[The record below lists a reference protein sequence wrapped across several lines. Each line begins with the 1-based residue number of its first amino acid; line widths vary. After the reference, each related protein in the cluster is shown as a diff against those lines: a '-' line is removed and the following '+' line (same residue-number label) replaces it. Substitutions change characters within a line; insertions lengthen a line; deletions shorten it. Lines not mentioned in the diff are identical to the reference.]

1 MEEDSTANNVYQIK
15 PNMKIIVILRNPVDR
30 AYSQYHLNV
39 REKIEK
45 RSFEDTIKE
54 NMDILTEELVKKG
67 YNLEE
72 TELKEKDWF
81 AVELE
86 YQSRQDR
93 NDKGQLCFEFP
104 IIIRTREDKRLSEC
118 EV

>member
-1 MEEDSTANNVYQIK
+1 MVKIVPINLNCSICCKKGDYSVPLRRYQC
-15 PNMKIIVILRNPVDR
+15 
-30 AYSQYHLNV
+30 
-39 REKIEK
+39 
-45 RSFEDTIKE
+45 FECLENGNDEE
-54 NMDILTEELVKKG
+54 NMDKLTAELVKKG

-104 IIIRTREDKRLSEC
+104 IIIRTREDKPLSEC

>member
-1 MEEDSTANNVYQIK
+1 MES
-15 PNMKIIVILRNPVDR
+15 
-30 AYSQYHLNV
+30 
-39 REKIEK
+39 
-45 RSFEDTIKE
+45 
-54 NMDILTEELVKKG
+54 
-67 YNLEE
+67 
-72 TELKEKDWF
+72 ELKEKDWF

-104 IIIRTREDKRLSEC
+104 IIIRTREDKPLSEC

>member
-1 MEEDSTANNVYQIK
+1 MSPK
-15 PNMKIIVILRNPVDR
+15 PNPVAGKSLPPNVERSLSYLPPPQIARNLPWAGGGRLGEDNMDKLT
-30 AYSQYHLNV
+30 AEL
-39 REKIEK
+39 IEK
-45 RSFEDTIKE
+45 
-54 NMDILTEELVKKG
+54 G
-67 YNLEE
+67 YKLEE
-72 TELKEKDWF
+72 SELKEKDWF

-104 IIIRTREDKRLSEC
+104 IIIRTRKDKPLSEC